1 MNISKNKNLH
11 QHRLIKS
18 DHPAQGGSWPHP
30 AVQIY
35 IWVCLTLAVPMLG
48 NYALMIVA
56 STLTVSA
63 IMMCGA
69 RLFSLLRRTRWILF
83 SVFLIYSYT
92 SPGETLWPQ
101 LGVLSPVADGVA
113 EGFMQLLRL
122 LTVLAGVSILL
133 SLLSQSQLIAGLYKL
148 SQPLSYLG
156 LSRERL
162 AVRLAL
168 TLRYAESAM
177 QDTAGNWRNSIEH
190 LLAPVPAVAGFVE
203 LKVDQLGRRDLL
215 QLAAASAVLSGV
227 WLAGGVWL

>member
-1 MNISKNKNLH
+1 
-11 QHRLIKS
+11 
-18 DHPAQGGSWPHP
+18 
-30 AVQIY
+30 
-35 IWVCLTLAVPMLG
+35 
-48 NYALMIVA
+48 
-56 STLTVSA
+56 
-63 IMMCGA
+63 MCGA